1 MTGERF
7 LRHLVLPSVAPA
19 ILIGLYFTPKT
30 VFGCANRG
38 YMALAVVF
46 LSLVAAAGTALKA
59 ETARRR
65 GETEAVNWWIVTTLV
80 LVSPLVLLVGPLG

>member
-1 MTGERF
+1 MIGERF
-7 LRHLVLPSVAPA
+7 TRHLVLPSVAPA

-46 LSLVAAAGTALKA
+46 ISLIAAVGTALKA
-59 ETARRR
+59 ELARRR
-65 GETEAVNWWIVTTLV
+65 GETEAVKWWIATTLV
-80 LVSPLVLLVGPLG
+80 LVLPLILLVGPLG